1 MGSLRGIVGLRYT
14 PLVAAPPGEITVLLT
29 RLRAGDP
36 KALSELAPL
45 VGAELR
51 RLATGYLRQ
60 QPPGHTWQ
68 PSDLVNELWLRL
80 LGRGELGFQNRTHFL
95 GAAAHLMRAMV
106 IDHARARSTAKRTPQ
121 ALPEGTAGEFAELL
135 ALTDERAVELIA
147 LDGALT
153 GLGDLN
159 PRQEQIVEMR
169 YFAGLT
175 VEEVAAALEIS
186 PATVKREWDKAR
198 AWLHARI
205 RGMEL

>member
-1 MGSLRGIVGLRYT
+1 
-14 PLVAAPPGEITVLLT
+14 VAAPPGEITVLLT

-36 KALSELAPL
+36 QALSEFAPL
-45 VGAELR
+45 VAAELR
-51 RLATGYLRQ
+51 RLATGYLRD
-60 QPPGHTWQ
+60 QPAGHTWQ

-80 LGRGELGFQNRTHFL
+80 IGRDELRFQNRAHFL
-95 GAAAHLMRAMV
+95 GVAAHLMRVMV

-121 ALPEGTAGEFAELL
+121 APAEGRDGEFAALL
-135 ALTDERAVELIA
+135 ALTEERALELIA

-153 GLGDLN
+153 DLAN
-159 PRQEQIVEMR
+159 SHSRQAEIVEMR

-175 VEEVAAALEIS
+175 VEEVSAALEIS

-205 RGMEL
+205 NGMEL